1 MLRNLVTVSAGA
13 VLITML
19 CAQAA
24 NTAPLTAWAPKPV
37 RPAPYV
43 APNKPLKKFVDI
55 LARHS
60 GKTDWSE
67 TEVLTRDFIGQYIS
81 LGAGKKTKTL
91 FYADDRVY
99 WVVMSG
105 RMRVTIDGVEPFIAS
120 KGFLVQVPYRVP
132 YSIETVGDAPSL
144 RFEVRPSGETPSYP
158 VSETPD
164 PAKGMKFIQAV
175 YTGRGKYDDVNK
187 PFVDF
192 EKDIVAAGGKG
203 GGVVKD
209 DQTWANIIRTQ
220 GVPTPPATDF
230 GHFHEEFRGILDCD
244 GRSGAI
250 PNRGRTADH
259 RRCGRHCVCA
269 GRTLA
274 QGSRVRYGL
283 WHPAGHHAAAAKPA
297 LPTSPIMPAATES
310 AGARLWMPARRA
322 ALTG

>member
-1 MLRNLVTVSAGA
+1 MRNLVIFSAGA
-13 VLITML
+13 VLVTML

-81 LGAGKKTKTL
+81 LAPGKKTKTL

-99 WVVMSG
+99 WVVVSG
-105 RMRVTIDGVEPFIAS
+105 QMRVTIDGVEPFIAS

-175 YTGRGKYDDVNK
+175 YTGRGKYDEVNK

-203 GGVVKD
+203 GGAVKD
-209 DQTWANIIRTQ
+209 DHTWANIIRTQ

-230 GHFHEEFRGILDCD
+230 GHFHENFAEFWIVMEGQEQFLIEGEPL
-244 GRSGAI
+244 I
-250 PNRGRTADH
+250 TADLGDIVFAPEERWH
-259 RRCGRHCVCA
+259 RALASGTGFGTRLAITPRPPSLHYYQPDHA
-269 GRTLA
+269 G
-274 QGSRVRYGL
+274 GD
-283 WHPAGHHAAAAKPA
+283 
-297 LPTSPIMPAATES
+297 
-310 AGARLWMPARRA
+310 
-322 ALTG
+322 